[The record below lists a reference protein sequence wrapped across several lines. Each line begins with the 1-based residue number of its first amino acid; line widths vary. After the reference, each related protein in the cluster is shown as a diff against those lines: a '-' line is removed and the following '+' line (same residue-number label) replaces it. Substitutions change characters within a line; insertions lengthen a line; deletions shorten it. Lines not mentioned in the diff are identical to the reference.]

1 MGQKSSFPKNE
12 IDFLFSWMRTI
23 LLTEDEPGIRDTIL
37 LNEFRTKMNRQ
48 QFFLDV

>member
-23 LLTEDEPGIRDTIL
+23 LLTEDEPGIRDTIQIVL
-37 LNEFRTKMNRQ
+37 ESEGFKRNNF
-48 QFFLDV
+48 V